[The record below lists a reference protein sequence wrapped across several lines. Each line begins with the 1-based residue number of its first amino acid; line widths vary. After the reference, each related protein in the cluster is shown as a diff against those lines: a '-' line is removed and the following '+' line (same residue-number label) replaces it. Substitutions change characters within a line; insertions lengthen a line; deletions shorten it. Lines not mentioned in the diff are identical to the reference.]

1 MYPIG
6 PITQKILTIANGASV
21 SDALPCG
28 NARAIA
34 VVLPNPWTAAD
45 VGVEV
50 STDGGAT
57 WAPMFDNAGNEY
69 AIKAAAAAA
78 RFVVLSLQDWLGVTY
93 FRLASGPSTARV
105 NQGAQRQI
113 VVVLAP

>member
-34 VVLPNPWTAAD
+34 VVLPNPWT
-45 VGVEV
+45 
-50 STDGGAT
+50 
-57 WAPMFDNAGNEY
+57 
-69 AIKAAAAAA
+69 AAA